1 MKLQLKIN
9 NEWAVLPEG
18 ISMSIHKTSPL
29 FDTEAGDISY
39 PFELNIEANRHIF
52 KNLSDTHGYIRLRD
66 FHGLPAEIWYDG
78 MQVFSG
84 QTEVE
89 DSIDFDGET

>member
-18 ISMSIHKTSPL
+18 ISMRIHKTSPL

-39 PFELNIEANRHIF
+39 PFELNIKSGRAF
-52 KNLSDTHGYIRLRD
+52 KIAGVA
-66 FHGLPAEIWYDG
+66 P
-78 MQVFSG
+78 MP
-84 QTEVE
+84 
-89 DSIDFDGET
+89 